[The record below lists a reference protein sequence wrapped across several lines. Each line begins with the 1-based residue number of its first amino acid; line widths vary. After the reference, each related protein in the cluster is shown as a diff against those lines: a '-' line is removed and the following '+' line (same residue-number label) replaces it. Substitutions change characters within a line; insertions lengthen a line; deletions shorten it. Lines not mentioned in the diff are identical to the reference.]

1 MKPQELNN
9 LTKDEL
15 LAKEVALKQ
24 ESFTLNFQR
33 KAGRVEKPHRFKQ
46 IRRDIARI
54 HTILRAKEIEES
66 GNKKP

>member
-1 MKPQELNN
+1 MKQAELIN

-15 LAKEVALKQ
+15 LSKEIQLKQ

-46 IRRDIARI
+46 IRREIARI
-54 HTILRAKEIEES
+54 HTILKMKEIEES
-66 GNKKP
+66 GKKKP

>member
-1 MKPQELNN
+1 MKPQEFNN

-54 HTILRAKEIEES
+54 HTILRAKEIKES
-66 GNKKP
+66 ANKTS

>member
-1 MKPQELNN
+1 MKPQELKD

-15 LAKEVALKQ
+15 LVKEVALKQ

-66 GNKKP
+66 ANKKP

>member
-9 LTKDEL
+9 LSKDEL
-15 LAKEVALKQ
+15 LAKEVSLKQ

-54 HTILRAKEIEES
+54 HTILRIKEIEES